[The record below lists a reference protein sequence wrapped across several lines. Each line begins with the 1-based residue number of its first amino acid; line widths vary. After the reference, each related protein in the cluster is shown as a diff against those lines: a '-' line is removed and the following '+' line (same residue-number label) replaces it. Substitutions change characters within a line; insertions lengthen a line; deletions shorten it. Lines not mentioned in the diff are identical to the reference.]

1 MRLSA
6 LFRRCLLAVALAA
19 SLPASALS
27 PIYDADAR
35 VRAAVLTVMK
45 QHEIAGMAVAVTRQ
59 GEQHFYSFGLASWET
74 RVPVTN
80 DTLFDVGS
88 ISKTYS
94 ATLAAYAQALGRLS
108 LADPVERHVPELAGS
123 AFGKVSLLGLAT
135 HTAGGFPLQ
144 VPDTVRDRA
153 QLMAYLQAWQP
164 SYAEGTRRTY
174 ANPSIGMLGV
184 ATANAMGQ
192 AYVPL
197 MQGTLLP
204 KLGLPSTY
212 LQVPADQMARYA
224 QGYDKRNQPVRVSPG
239 VLADEAYGVKT
250 SARDLLRFV
259 ELNLGGTS
267 GDAKLDQAIADTH
280 RGYFELGGMTQD
292 LVWEQYR
299 YPAPLDTVLEGNS
312 NTVAFETHDVR
323 ALRPPLAPRADAWI
337 NKTGATNGFG
347 AYVAFVPGRRIGIVI
362 LANRNYPNADR
373 VRLAY
378 EVLDALETGGR

>member
-1 MRLSA
+1 M
-6 LFRRCLLAVALAA
+6 
-19 SLPASALS
+19 
-27 PIYDADAR
+27 
-35 VRAAVLTVMK
+35 RAAVLTVMK

-80 DTLFDVGS
+80 DTLFEVGS

-204 KLGLPSTY
+204 AG
-212 LQVPADQMARYA
+212 PAQHLSAGAGRQMARYA

-267 GDAKLDQAIADTH
+267 GDAAGSGH
-280 RGYFELGGMTQD
+280 RRHAPGLLRTGRHDAGPGVGAVPLSGAAGYRAGRQFQHGRLRDARRARCVRRWRRAPTPGST
-292 LVWEQYR
+292 R
-299 YPAPLDTVLEGNS
+299 PAPPMAS
-312 NTVAFETHDVR
+312 
-323 ALRPPLAPRADAWI
+323 APTSPSCRDA
-337 NKTGATNGFG
+337 GSAS
-347 AYVAFVPGRRIGIVI
+347 
-362 LANRNYPNADR
+362 
-373 VRLAY
+373 
-378 EVLDALETGGR
+378 

>member
-27 PIYDADAR
+27 PSTTPTPACAR
-35 VRAAVLTVMK
+35 AVLTVMK

-80 DTLFDVGS
+80 DTLFEVGS

-123 AFGKVSLLGLAT
+123 ALARSRCWAWPR
-135 HTAGGFPLQ
+135 TAGGFPLQ

-204 KLGLPSTY
+204 KLGLPSTSAGAGRPDGA
-212 LQVPADQMARYA
+212 LRAGLRQAQPAGARESRRA
-224 QGYDKRNQPVRVSPG
+224 GRR
-239 VLADEAYGVKT
+239 AYGVKT

>member
-1 MRLSA
+1 MRRRWVGCRWRIRSSA
-6 LFRRCLLAVALAA
+6 TCP
-19 SLPASALS
+19 SW
-27 PIYDADAR
+27 
-35 VRAAVLTVMK
+35 RAALW
-45 QHEIAGMAVAVTRQ
+45 Q
-59 GEQHFYSFGLASWET
+59 
-74 RVPVTN
+74 
-80 DTLFDVGS
+80 
-88 ISKTYS
+88 
-94 ATLAAYAQALGRLS
+94 
-108 LADPVERHVPELAGS
+108 
-123 AFGKVSLLGLAT
+123 VSLLGLAT
-135 HTAGGFPLQ
+135 HGGRLSAA

-239 VLADEAYGVKT
+239 VLADG
-250 SARDLLRFV
+250 LRRQ
-259 ELNLGGTS
+259 
-267 GDAKLDQAIADTH
+267 DQ
-280 RGYFELGGMTQD
+280 RP
-292 LVWEQYR
+292 R
-299 YPAPLDTVLEGNS
+299 PA
-312 NTVAFETHDVR
+312 
-323 ALRPPLAPRADAWI
+323 ALRGAEPGRHQRRRQAGSGHRRHAPGLFRTGRHDAGPGLGSTAIRRRWIPCWKAIPTRSPSRRTTCARCVRRWRRARRLI

-347 AYVAFVPGRRIGIVI
+347 AYVAFVPGRRVGIVI

-373 VRLAY
+373 VHLAY
-378 EVLDALETGGR
+378 ECWTRWRREAVEQARGAVAAAGAAWPVRRTVSGQRPAPRRRRPFSAEPQRGSRPSSASRSRSCSSRCIRYASTSTPA

>member
-1 MRLSA
+1 M
-6 LFRRCLLAVALAA
+6 
-19 SLPASALS
+19 
-27 PIYDADAR
+27 
-35 VRAAVLTVMK
+35 RAAVLTVMK

-80 DTLFDVGS
+80 DTLFEVGS

-204 KLGLPSTY
+204 AGPAQHLSAGAGRPDGALRAGLR
-212 LQVPADQMARYA
+212 QAQPAGARESRRA
-224 QGYDKRNQPVRVSPG
+224 GRR
-239 VLADEAYGVKT
+239 AYGVKT

-259 ELNLGGTS
+259 ELNL
-267 GDAKLDQAIADTH
+267 AA
-280 RGYFELGGMTQD
+280 
-292 LVWEQYR
+292 
-299 YPAPLDTVLEGNS
+299 PAATPS
-312 NTVAFETHDVR
+312 WI
-323 ALRPPLAPRADAWI
+323 RPSPTR
-337 NKTGATNGFG
+337 TGATSNW
-347 AYVAFVPGRRIGIVI
+347 AA
-362 LANRNYPNADR
+362 
-373 VRLAY
+373 
-378 EVLDALETGGR
+378 

>member
-1 MRLSA
+1 MR
-6 LFRRCLLAVALAA
+6 
-19 SLPASALS
+19 
-27 PIYDADAR
+27 
-35 VRAAVLTVMK
+35 
-45 QHEIAGMAVAVTRQ
+45 
-59 GEQHFYSFGLASWET
+59 
-74 RVPVTN
+74 
-80 DTLFDVGS
+80 
-88 ISKTYS
+88 
-94 ATLAAYAQALGRLS
+94 ALGRLS

-239 VLADEAYGVKT
+239 VLADEPTA
-250 SARDLLRFV
+250 SR
-259 ELNLGGTS
+259 
-267 GDAKLDQAIADTH
+267 
-280 RGYFELGGMTQD
+280 
-292 LVWEQYR
+292 
-299 YPAPLDTVLEGNS
+299 PAP
-312 NTVAFETHDVR
+312 
-323 ALRPPLAPRADAWI
+323 
-337 NKTGATNGFG
+337 ATCCASWN
-347 AYVAFVPGRRIGIVI
+347 
-362 LANRNYPNADR
+362 
-373 VRLAY
+373 
-378 EVLDALETGGR
+378 